1 MTLATRDRLA
11 PHDRQKLPLS
21 ACVPHLG
28 QYIPASDSTQ
38 AMLLILIAGD
48 KRQLKPAALIG
59 EQISSFSDGYSEPG
73 VEVDTFAKH
82 LVI

>member
-1 MTLATRDRLA
+1 
-11 PHDRQKLPLS
+11 
-21 ACVPHLG
+21 
-28 QYIPASDSTQ
+28 
-38 AMLLILIAGD
+38 MLLILIAGD